1 MNKENIRQKDIILF
15 VDDEKICHTLIDL
28 IIPNFT
34 KYKLIN
40 AYNAEE
46 AITLGT
52 RYANDIC
59 LVLSDIMLPDLNGYI
74 VYNIFRKNEKTNK
87 IPFIFQSGLVSQ
99 ELELRKNLIDEPVE
113 IIYKPYKQADLLSI
127 ISKVLKTTS

>member
-74 VYNIFRKNEKTNK
+74 VSNIFRKNEKTNK

>member
-1 MNKENIRQKDIILF
+1 MNKENIKQKDIILF

-74 VYNIFRKNEKTNK
+74 IYNIFKKNEKTNK

>member
-34 KYKLIN
+34 KYRLIN

-74 VYNIFRKNEKTNK
+74 IYNIFRKNEKTNK
-87 IPFIFQSGLVSQ
+87 IPFIFQSGLISQ

>member
-34 KYKLIN
+34 KYRLIN

-74 VYNIFRKNEKTNK
+74 IYNIFRKNEKTNK

>member
-59 LVLSDIMLPDLNGYI
+59 LVLSDIMLPNLNSYI